1 MIWPGNF
8 PIKRMWNWRPTEMQ
22 RKFAE
27 LVVLHEG
34 RTFGYECAVEAGYS
48 ENRSRQEASELQNPE
63 QSPLVVKYIGELRE
77 EQRNRFK
84 VNYGRH
90 VTELAKIRDQALK
103 HRSFSAAA
111 NAEHMRGKAGGL
123 YVEQKHILHGKLDDD
138 KDEQEM
144 NKEIAELLKSNRKI
158 INITP
163 EDVIDTEVTD
173 ESKQLSSTLSPTKT
187 KSDQDSTS

>member
-1 MIWPGNF
+1 MGVP
-8 PIKRMWNWRPTEMQ
+8 KRLTDMQ
-22 RKFAE
+22 RRFAE
-27 LVVLHEG
+27 LLVLHEG
-34 RTFGYECAVEAGYS
+34 RKFAYECAVEAGYS
-48 ENRSRQEASELQNPE
+48 ENRARQEASELQNPE
-63 QSPLVVKYIGELRE
+63 QCPLVVKYIGDLRE

-123 YVEQKHILHGKLDDD
+123 YVEQKHILHGKLDEDQNE
-138 KDEQEM
+138 EQM
-144 NKEIAELLKSNRKI
+144 NIELAELLKSNRKI

-163 EDVIDTEVTD
+163 EDVIDIEKIN
-173 ESKQLSSTLSPTKT
+173 ESKQLTPPLSPTKT
-187 KSDQDSTS
+187 EDDQDSTS

>member
-1 MIWPGNF
+1 MGVPARLTG
-8 PIKRMWNWRPTEMQ
+8 MQ

-27 LVVLHEG
+27 LVVLYEG
-34 RTFGYECAVEAGYS
+34 RKFDYECAIEAGY
-48 ENRSRQEASELQNPE
+48 EPNNARPMASRLQNPE
-63 QSPLVVKYIGELRE
+63 YSPLVVKYIGELRE
-77 EQRNRFK
+77 EARNRFK

-111 NAEHMRGKAGGL
+111 NAENMRGKAAGL
-123 YVEQKHILHGKLDDD
+123 YVDQKHILHGTLDTD
-138 KDEQEM
+138 KSEDEM

-163 EDVIDTEVTD
+163 DDVIDAED
-173 ESKQLSSTLSPTKT
+173 ISESQQSSELPLEDKPR
-187 KSDQDSTS
+187 SDSDST

>member
-1 MIWPGNF
+1 MGVPS
-8 PIKRMWNWRPTEMQ
+8 RLTEMQ

-27 LVVLHEG
+27 LLILYEG
-34 RTFGYECAVEAGYS
+34 RKFDYECAIEAGY
-48 ENRSRQEASELQNPE
+48 EPNNARPMASRLQNPE
-63 QSPLVVKYIGELRE
+63 YSPLVVKYIGELRE

-90 VTELAKIRDQALK
+90 VTELARIRDQALK

-111 NAEHMRGKAGGL
+111 NAEHMRGKASGL

-138 KDEQEM
+138 KDEKEM

-163 EDVIDTEVTD
+163 EDVIDVTSTD
-173 ESKQLSSTLSPTKT
+173 ESKQSLELPSKN
-187 KSDQDSTS
+187 KQQSDSDATS

>member
-1 MIWPGNF
+1 MGVPS
-8 PIKRMWNWRPTEMQ
+8 RLTEMQ

-27 LVVLHEG
+27 LVILHEG
-34 RTFGYECAVEAGYS
+34 RKFDYECAIEAGY
-48 ENRSRQEASELQNPE
+48 EPNNARPMASRLQNPE
-63 QSPLVVKYIGELRE
+63 YFPLVVKYMGDLRE

-123 YVEQKHILHGKLDDD
+123 YVEQKHILHGKLDEDQNE
-138 KDEQEM
+138 EQM
-144 NKEIAELLKSNRKI
+144 NEELAELLKSNRKI

-163 EDVIDTEVTD
+163 DEVIDVVSTD
-173 ESKQLSSTLSPTKT
+173 ESQQSEKLLSKHKI
-187 KSDQDSTS
+187 KSDQVPTSKSSS

>member
-1 MIWPGNF
+1 MGVPARLTG
-8 PIKRMWNWRPTEMQ
+8 MQ

-27 LVVLHEG
+27 LLILYEG
-34 RTFGYECAVEAGYS
+34 RKFDYECAIEAGYAQD
-48 ENRSRQEASELQNPE
+48 NARPMASRLQNPE
-63 QSPLVVKYIGELRE
+63 YSPLVVKYIGELRE

-90 VTELAKIRDQALK
+90 VTELARIRDQALK

-111 NAEHMRGKAGGL
+111 NAEHMRGKASGL

-163 EDVIDTEVTD
+163 EDVIDV
-173 ESKQLSSTLSPTKT
+173 ESTNESPESPKLPLTK
-187 KSDQDSTS
+187 KSESDPGSTS

>member
-1 MIWPGNF
+1 MGLP
-8 PIKRMWNWRPTEMQ
+8 KRLTDMQ
-22 RKFAE
+22 RRFAE
-27 LVVLHEG
+27 LLVLHEG
-34 RTFGYECAVEAGYS
+34 RKFGYECAVEAGYS
-48 ENRSRQEASELQNPE
+48 EKRARQEASELQNPE
-63 QSPLVVKYIGELRE
+63 QSPLVVKYIGDLRE

-123 YVEQKHILHGKLDDD
+123 YVEQKHILHGKLDEDQN
-138 KDEQEM
+138 ETEM
-144 NKEIAELLKSNRKI
+144 NKEIAQLLKSNRKI

-163 EDVIDTEVTD
+163 EDVIDA
-173 ESKQLSSTLSPTKT
+173 ESTNESQESPGLPLVNKIET
-187 KSDQDSTS
+187 DQDSTS

>member
-1 MIWPGNF
+1 MGVPS
-8 PIKRMWNWRPTEMQ
+8 RLTEMQ

-27 LVVLHEG
+27 LLVLHEG
-34 RTFGYECAVEAGYS
+34 RKFDYECAIEAGY
-48 ENRSRQEASELQNPE
+48 EPNNARPMASRLQNPE
-63 QSPLVVKYIGELRE
+63 YSPLVVKYMGELRE

-111 NAEHMRGKAGGL
+111 NAEHMRGKASGL
-123 YVEQKHILHGKLDDD
+123 YVEQKHILHGKLDED
-138 KDEQEM
+138 KNEQEM
-144 NKEIAELLKSNRKI
+144 NKEIAELLKSNRRI

-163 EDVIDTEVTD
+163 EDVIDIEEIN
-173 ESKQLSSTLSPTKT
+173 ESKQLSQPQSPTKT
-187 KSDQDSTS
+187 GNDQDSTS

>member
-1 MIWPGNF
+1 MGVPT
-8 PIKRMWNWRPTEMQ
+8 RLTEMQ

-27 LVVLHEG
+27 LLILYEG
-34 RTFGYECAVEAGYS
+34 RKFDYECAIEAGY
-48 ENRSRQEASELQNPE
+48 EPNNARPMASRLQNPE
-63 QSPLVVKYIGELRE
+63 YSPLVVKYIGELRE

-90 VTELAKIRDQALK
+90 VTELARIRDQALK

-111 NAEHMRGKAGGL
+111 NAEHMRGKASGL

-138 KDEQEM
+138 KDEKEM

-163 EDVIDTEVTD
+163 EDVIDVTSTD
-173 ESKQLSSTLSPTKT
+173 ESKQSLELPSKN
-187 KSDQDSTS
+187 KEQSDSDATS

>member
-1 MIWPGNF
+1 MGVPARLTG
-8 PIKRMWNWRPTEMQ
+8 MQ

-27 LVVLHEG
+27 LLILYEG
-34 RTFGYECAVEAGYS
+34 RKFDYECAIEAGY
-48 ENRSRQEASELQNPE
+48 EPNNARPMASRLQNPE
-63 QSPLVVKYIGELRE
+63 YSPLVVKYIGELRE

-123 YVEQKHILHGKLDDD
+123 YVEQKHILHGKLDEDQN
-138 KDEQEM
+138 ETEM
-144 NKEIAELLKSNRKI
+144 NKEIAQLLKSNRKI

-163 EDVIDTEVTD
+163 EDVIDV
-173 ESKQLSSTLSPTKT
+173 ESTSESSPAPKLPSTKQT
-187 KSDQDSTS
+187 KSDEDSTS

>member
-1 MIWPGNF
+1 MGVPS
-8 PIKRMWNWRPTEMQ
+8 RLTEMQ

-27 LVVLHEG
+27 LLILYEG
-34 RTFGYECAVEAGYS
+34 RKFDYECAIEAGY
-48 ENRSRQEASELQNPE
+48 EPNNARPMASRLQNPE
-63 QSPLVVKYIGELRE
+63 YSPLVVKYIGELRE

-90 VTELAKIRDQALK
+90 VTELARIRDQALK

-111 NAEHMRGKAGGL
+111 NAEHMRGKACGL

-144 NKEIAELLKSNRKI
+144 NAEIAELLKSNRKI

-163 EDVIDTEVTD
+163 EDIIDV
-173 ESKQLSSTLSPTKT
+173 ESTNELTPEPKLPAAKETQ
-187 KSDQDSTS
+187 SDPDSTS

>member
-1 MIWPGNF
+1 MGVPS
-8 PIKRMWNWRPTEMQ
+8 RLTEMQ
-22 RKFAE
+22 RKFSE
-27 LVVLHEG
+27 LLIMYEG
-34 RTFGYECAVEAGYS
+34 RKFDYECAIEAGYAQD
-48 ENRSRQEASELQNPE
+48 NARPMASRLQNPE
-63 QSPLVVKYIGELRE
+63 YSPLVVKYIGELRE

-90 VTELAKIRDQALK
+90 VTELARIRDQALK

-111 NAEHMRGKAGGL
+111 NAEHMRGKASGL

-163 EDVIDTEVTD
+163 EDVIDVKDINESQESPKVPSVNKPETD
-173 ESKQLSSTLSPTKT
+173 PG
-187 KSDQDSTS
+187 STS

>member
-1 MIWPGNF
+1 MGVPS
-8 PIKRMWNWRPTEMQ
+8 RLTEMQ

-27 LVVLHEG
+27 LLILYEG
-34 RTFGYECAVEAGYS
+34 RKFDYECAIEAGY
-48 ENRSRQEASELQNPE
+48 EPTNARPMASRLQNPE
-63 QSPLVVKYIGELRE
+63 YSPLVVKYIGELRE

-111 NAEHMRGKAGGL
+111 NAENMRGKAAGL
-123 YVEQKHILHGKLDDD
+123 YVDQKHILHGTLDTD
-138 KDEQEM
+138 KSEDEM
-144 NKEIAELLKSNRKI
+144 NKEIAELLKSNRKV

-163 EDVIDTEVTD
+163 ADIIDV
-173 ESKQLSSTLSPTKT
+173 ESTSESTPEQKLPSKNKT
-187 KSDQDSTS
+187 QSDSDSTS

>member
-1 MIWPGNF
+1 MGVPS
-8 PIKRMWNWRPTEMQ
+8 RLTEMQ

-27 LVVLHEG
+27 ALILYEG
-34 RTFGYECAVEAGYS
+34 RKFDYECAVEAGYS
-48 ENRSRQEASELQNPE
+48 PDNARPMASRLQNPE
-63 QSPLVVKYIGELRE
+63 YSPLVVKYIGELRE

-163 EDVIDTEVTD
+163 EDVIDVKSTS
-173 ESKQLSSTLSPTKT
+173 ESTPEPKLSSTKQIQ
-187 KSDQDSTS
+187 SDSDSTS